1 MFYLRG
7 KRSADFSKYIPASY
21 ESFENEGFVQ
31 VYGDGPRPLYERQ
44 IGEDVY
50 LNILNGAKRYVWIT
64 TPYLIIDYRMREALC
79 MAAQRGVDVRIVTPH
94 VPDKKI
100 PFALTRSNYLV
111 LIRSGVKI
119 YEYTPGFMHAKSF
132 LSDDEIGV
140 IGTINLDYRSLMHHF
155 EDAVLMYKTRALA
168 GLKSDMEGVFSISA
182 LQTEADAERNV
193 VSRTVCEIA
202 KLFAPLF

>member
-1 MFYLRG
+1 MH
-7 KRSADFSKYIPASY
+7 
-21 ESFENEGFVQ
+21 
-31 VYGDGPRPLYERQ
+31 
-44 IGEDVY
+44 
-50 LNILNGAKRYVWIT
+50 
-64 TPYLIIDYRMREALC
+64 
-79 MAAQRGVDVRIVTPH
+79 RGVDVRIVTPH